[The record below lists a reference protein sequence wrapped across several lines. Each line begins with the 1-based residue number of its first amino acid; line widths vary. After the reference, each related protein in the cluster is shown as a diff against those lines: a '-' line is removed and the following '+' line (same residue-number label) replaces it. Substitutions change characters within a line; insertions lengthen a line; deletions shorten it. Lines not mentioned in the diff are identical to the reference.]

1 MAPSATPG
9 GSPGASASSTSSQ
22 SAAPPSPLKPARRP
36 APFSTSFLSLVSA
49 TLGGPSLD
57 EFGVGAR
64 VWVAHAD
71 GSATSATVLAAPQPR
86 SGRCVVREDGRAP
99 AQYHASQLS
108 AAAPARRDDRAGIGA
123 LAEGDRCL
131 LRSASEGDAPQPC
144 VVVSRPNGQG
154 RCVVRVARGYAGGAD
169 RACRLVHAGQL
180 ELVDGSFLDDVS
192 RELAPGL
199 LFGEC
204 RVYPEAAEKDESA
217 ADATEDCKEAPPPR
231 YAPADDPDYGPYYRM
246 LKVGAPPAAIAQKMA
261 RDGKDA
267 RRIEATE
274 PFFVEGSGGA
284 PAAATGA
291 PGGSVAALF
300 GGGGGG
306 LPAPKRAPK
315 RRLTV
320 KQLPL
325 DFHAVVGEDSIWADV
340 HALNGIEVHRPEL
353 EKLFVKAAADK
364 KDAPKV
370 RKAVKKVKDGARVV
384 VLNPKRSTNVAIA
397 LSGSKLTALDPA
409 VVAAALERLDAA
421 AFTRTQ
427 LDALDAAAPQ
437 ADEVALLEKCAA
449 GDDDF
454 GRYAEAERF
463 MCRVALPMG
472 ARLYADRVAA
482 LRYRGGFDDRA
493 AALRGAA
500 GRLRAGC
507 AEVTASP
514 SLKKLLTYVLR
525 LSSELADAKRFEFG
539 SPGGAGDGGDN
550 PAGAAG
556 FKMASLLKLADT
568 KAFDRETSALEYL
581 VGLMMRNG
589 DDDALA
595 FADELPGLAA
605 AARASPRHAAQELQ
619 SLTFGLA
626 KVDALRRSGDEAAAD
641 GPEAAEEAA
650 EAGAPAP
657 VALARRP
664 SADDAAAAVAH
675 FHDMASSVL
684 RELALDVEAAAEA
697 FLDTLAYFHE
707 DGGQS
712 PAEFFGTL
720 VAFAA
725 KFAEAKQR
733 LALRERVDRRRERAE
748 ESRVSRSSTI
758 QEKLRRRASAPA
770 LAPPEPDRPR
780 PRPRAATAKKRC
792 SSANALHAAAIEA
805 MLLSRRADTPP
816 PLPPAAPLSPIA
828 ASDVGSDGGATPKG
842 RKTVEAPFSESAVTP
857 FSEGAATPFSEGAA
871 TPFSDCAAATP
882 VAPAPADAGAT
893 PVVTASTS
901 SGGPASPLDAPAP
914 EDVDTPPPPPPRLA
928 PRSSTHSAVESEF
941 SCDDEDLAEL
951 RDLAL
956 Y

>member
-22 SAAPPSPLKPARRP
+22 SAAPPSPLKAARRP

-49 TLGGPSLD
+49 TLGGPSVD

-99 AQYHASQLS
+99 AQYHAAALRRAGRRGDARASGARRGRPVPAAVRVRGRR
-108 AAAPARRDDRAGIGA
+108 AAAVRRREPAERPGPVRRPASLGYGRRGPRGR
-123 LAEGDRCL
+123 LA
-131 LRSASEGDAPQPC
+131 
-144 VVVSRPNGQG
+144 
-154 RCVVRVARGYAGGAD
+154 
-169 RACRLVHAGQL
+169 HAGQL

-204 RVYPEAAEKDESA
+204 RAYPEAAAKDA

-261 RDGKDA
+261 RDGRDA

-284 PAAATGA
+284 PAAAAGA

-325 DFHAVVGEDSIWADV
+325 DFHAAVGEDSIWADV

-353 EKLFVKAAADK
+353 EKLFVKATADK
-364 KDAPKV
+364 KDAPKA

-397 LSGSKLTALDPA
+397 LSGSKLTALAPA

-437 ADEVALLEKCAA
+437 ADEVASLEKCAA

-500 GRLRAGC
+500 SRLRAGC

-539 SPGGAGDGGDN
+539 SPGGAGAGGGDDR
-550 PAGAAG
+550 AGAAG

-568 KAFDRETSALEYL
+568 KAFDRETSALE
-581 VGLMMRNG
+581 
-589 DDDALA
+589 
-595 FADELPGLAA
+595 
-605 AARASPRHAAQELQ
+605 S
-619 SLTFGLA
+619 
-626 KVDALRRSGDEAAAD
+626 
-641 GPEAAEEAA
+641 
-650 EAGAPAP
+650 
-657 VALARRP
+657 
-664 SADDAAAAVAH
+664 
-675 FHDMASSVL
+675 
-684 RELALDVEAAAEA
+684 
-697 FLDTLAYFHE
+697 
-707 DGGQS
+707 
-712 PAEFFGTL
+712 
-720 VAFAA
+720 
-725 KFAEAKQR
+725 
-733 LALRERVDRRRERAE
+733 
-748 ESRVSRSSTI
+748 SRV
-758 QEKLRRRASAPA
+758 
-770 LAPPEPDRPR
+770 
-780 PRPRAATAKKRC
+780 
-792 SSANALHAAAIEA
+792 
-805 MLLSRRADTPP
+805 
-816 PLPPAAPLSPIA
+816 
-828 ASDVGSDGGATPKG
+828 
-842 RKTVEAPFSESAVTP
+842 
-857 FSEGAATPFSEGAA
+857 
-871 TPFSDCAAATP
+871 
-882 VAPAPADAGAT
+882 
-893 PVVTASTS
+893 
-901 SGGPASPLDAPAP
+901 
-914 EDVDTPPPPPPRLA
+914 
-928 PRSSTHSAVESEF
+928 
-941 SCDDEDLAEL
+941 
-951 RDLAL
+951 
-956 Y
+956 

>member
-22 SAAPPSPLKPARRP
+22 SAAPPSPLKAARRP

-154 RCVVRVARGYAGGAD
+154 RCVVRVARGYAGGAE

-204 RVYPEAAEKDESA
+204 RVDPEPAAKDA
-217 ADATEDCKEAPPPR
+217 ADAAEDCKEAPPPR

-267 RRIEATE
+267 RRVEATE

-284 PAAATGA
+284 PAAAAGA

-300 GGGGGG
+300 GGGGGGG

-325 DFHAVVGEDSIWADV
+325 DFHAAVGEDSIWADV

-364 KDAPKV
+364 KDAPKA

-397 LSGSKLTALDPA
+397 LSGSKLTALAPA

-449 GDDDF
+449 GDDGF

-482 LRYRGGFDDRA
+482 LRYRGGFEDRA

-500 GRLRAGC
+500 ARLRAGC

-539 SPGGAGDGGDN
+539 SPGGAGDGGGD

-626 KVDALRRSGDEAAAD
+626 KVDALRRSGDEAAA
-641 GPEAAEEAA
+641 AAEEEEAAA
-650 EAGAPAP
+650 EAPAPAP
-657 VALARRP
+657 AALARRP

-770 LAPPEPDRPR
+770 LAPPGPDRPV
-780 PRPRAATAKKRC
+780 PRPRAATAKQRC

-828 ASDVGSDGGATPKG
+828 ASDVGSDGGATPEG

-857 FSEGAATPFSEGAA
+857 FSEGVA

-882 VAPAPADAGAT
+882 VVPASADAGAT

>member
-22 SAAPPSPLKPARRP
+22 SAAPPSPLKAARRP

-49 TLGGPSLD
+49 TLGGPSVD

-204 RVYPEAAEKDESA
+204 RAYPEAAAKDA
-217 ADATEDCKEAPPPR
+217 ADATEDRKEAPPPR

-261 RDGKDA
+261 RDGRDA

-284 PAAATGA
+284 PAAAAGA

-325 DFHAVVGEDSIWADV
+325 DFHAAVGEDSIWADV

-364 KDAPKV
+364 RDAPTA

-397 LSGSKLTALDPA
+397 LSGSKLTALAPA

-437 ADEVALLEKCAA
+437 ADEVASLEKCAA

-500 GRLRAGC
+500 SRLRAGC

-539 SPGGAGDGGDN
+539 SPGGAGADGGDDR
-550 PAGAAG
+550 AGAAG

-581 VGLMMRNG
+581 V
-589 DDDALA
+589 
-595 FADELPGLAA
+595 
-605 AARASPRHAAQELQ
+605 
-619 SLTFGLA
+619 
-626 KVDALRRSGDEAAAD
+626 DALRRSGDEPAAD
-641 GPEAAEEAA
+641 GPEAAAA
-650 EAGAPAP
+650 AAAAGASARA
-657 VALARRP
+657 ALAGRP
-664 SADDAAAAVAH
+664 PADDAGAARAAH

-707 DGGQS
+707 DGGQT
-712 PAEFFGTL
+712 PAEFFSTL
-720 VAFAA
+720 VA
-725 KFAEAKQR
+725 
-733 LALRERVDRRRERAE
+733 
-748 ESRVSRSSTI
+748 
-758 QEKLRRRASAPA
+758 
-770 LAPPEPDRPR
+770 
-780 PRPRAATAKKRC
+780 
-792 SSANALHAAAIEA
+792 
-805 MLLSRRADTPP
+805 
-816 PLPPAAPLSPIA
+816 
-828 ASDVGSDGGATPKG
+828 
-842 RKTVEAPFSESAVTP
+842 
-857 FSEGAATPFSEGAA
+857 
-871 TPFSDCAAATP
+871 
-882 VAPAPADAGAT
+882 
-893 PVVTASTS
+893 
-901 SGGPASPLDAPAP
+901 
-914 EDVDTPPPPPPRLA
+914 
-928 PRSSTHSAVESEF
+928 THSAVESEF

>member
-22 SAAPPSPLKPARRP
+22 SAAPPSPLKAARRP

-49 TLGGPSLD
+49 TLGGPSVD

-108 AAAPARRDDRAGIGA
+108 AAAPARRDDRWHRA

-204 RVYPEAAEKDESA
+204 RAYPEAAAKDA

-246 LKVGAPPAAIAQKMA
+246 LK
-261 RDGKDA
+261 
-267 RRIEATE
+267 
-274 PFFVEGSGGA
+274 
-284 PAAATGA
+284 
-291 PGGSVAALF
+291 
-300 GGGGGG
+300 
-306 LPAPKRAPK
+306 
-315 RRLTV
+315 
-320 KQLPL
+320 LPL
-325 DFHAVVGEDSIWADV
+325 DFHAAVGEDSIWADV

-364 KDAPKV
+364 KDAPTA

-384 VLNPKRSTNVAIA
+384 VLNRRSTNAAIA
-397 LSGSKLTALDPA
+397 LSGSKLTALAPA

-437 ADEVALLEKCAA
+437 ADEVASLEKCAA

-500 GRLRAGC
+500 SRLRAGC

-539 SPGGAGDGGDN
+539 SPGGAGADGGDDR
-550 PAGAAG
+550 AGAAG

-595 FADELPGLAA
+595 FADELPGWPPR
-605 AARASPRHAAQELQ
+605 ARRRHAAQELQ
-619 SLTFGLA
+619 SLKFGLA
-626 KVDALRRSGDEAAAD
+626 KVDALRRSGDEPAAD
-641 GPEAAEEAA
+641 GPEAAAA
-650 EAGAPAP
+650 AAAG
-657 VALARRP
+657 ALARR
-664 SADDAAAAVAH
+664 AAAAAGG
-675 FHDMASSVL
+675 
-684 RELALDVEAAAEA
+684 RRWRRRALPRHGVERAPGAGVDVEAAAEA

-707 DGGQS
+707 DGGQT
-712 PAEFFGTL
+712 PAEFFSTL

-758 QEKLRRRASAPA
+758 QEKLRRARRASAA
-770 LAPPEPDRPR
+770 EPDGAAR
-780 PRPRAATAKKRC
+780 ATAKKRC

-842 RKTVEAPFSESAVTP
+842 RKTVEAPFSEGAATP
-857 FSEGAATPFSEGAA
+857 FSDCAAAPFSEGAA

-882 VAPAPADAGAT
+882 
-893 PVVTASTS
+893 
-901 SGGPASPLDAPAP
+901 
-914 EDVDTPPPPPPRLA
+914 
-928 PRSSTHSAVESEF
+928 THSAVESEF